1 MSSPAYEGGSGGYV
15 KRRLFKNSARTPYER
30 PPSAACGVRSTTT
43 VKGNGGRWLPTF
55 MEPVSRFITRTGYR
69 LLSSVLP
76 KRLSAQSG
84 VEEKHLVKLDTP
96 VLILAEQKLVDCHSL
111 ITSKS
116 GGISDIEQFISQ
128 RWAEAKHFMAS
139 INSRSSEL
147 LKSESANNKQVKVLK
162 RDISFL
168 DDDNVLLGP
177 LCKIPKKSIIEE
189 DKAVVNVPFTMA
201 ISGDQIVNNEMND
214 ASTSSHMTFSPQ
226 RKSFFHISAPEDVDL
241 EEDVVENAP
250 CTIAISGGAIS
261 CHNTLPSQRKSYFH
275 MSAPEDIDDS
285 DEEYDVTEES
295 DQSLFNLGT
304 TMNDGSTGT
313 CGSSNVEDFTF
324 PIIIDLDS
332 PSHVKLPFQKD

>member
-30 PPSAACGVRSTTT
+30 PPSAARGVRSTAT
-43 VKGNGGRWLPTF
+43 VKGNDGRWLPTF
-55 MEPVSRFITRTGYR
+55 MEPVSRFITRTACM

-76 KRLSAQSG
+76 KRLSAQSS
-84 VEEKHLVKLDTP
+84 P
-96 VLILAEQKLVDCHSL
+96 IFS
-111 ITSKS
+111 
-116 GGISDIEQFISQ
+116 FISLFNIRILKFGIDSFLWSNVVIAIPQ
-128 RWAEAKHFMAS
+128 MAEAKHFMAS

-214 ASTSSHMTFSPQ
+214 GSTSSHMTFSPQ

-261 CHNTLPSQRKSYFH
+261 CHNTLPSQIKSYFH

-295 DQSLFNLGT
+295 DRSLFNLGT
-304 TMNDGSTGT
+304 AMNDGSTGT
-313 CGSSNVEDFTF
+313 CGSSNEGDFTF

-332 PSHVKLPFQKD
+332 HSGPPTPTMPSPSHVKLPFQKD